1 MATRSFIGIY
11 DGNAQTAEYVY
22 CHNDGY
28 IDGVGADLINYYND
42 ERTIRALLKKG
53 DLSSLHPEIDTCVFS
68 QLYEA
73 STKIEGVKT
82 INEAF
87 YEMHQ
92 PSIEY
97 MYLYDLGSK
106 KWYYVAGTPSKRVK
120 GKVLPQM
127 ESSESFASLKDA
139 IAYLNGVLERHNG
152 SLDVTSKRI
161 YMQDGVWGNSYEIT
175 IIEKD
180 GSDIAISTKEGDLF
194 KLASL
199 DKPTQFRLLSSLE
212 WHKVERYTHNH
223 KNTSRRDEMKKPKNE
238 SIADDSHNLWYS
250 FAEDLEK
257 GMEEQGVYV
266 DIWLNDMGFMEVTE
280 VNEGT
285 TCVIYAKTYQDG
297 GFMSQQLMIEQEDGS
312 FLPGEKFDTGEM
324 PDADLVVP
332 ELQWLEPQTTDEC
345 NRGKRRT
352 RRESV
357 RTDYEG
363 GFTDTMKAVDAMLTK
378 YYDDGQV
385 EITVTDN
392 GTAIVTV
399 FPKSGEDESI
409 TIQLDYA
416 NDKATL
422 KDDKG
427 NKKTVSVDVDKPE
440 FDKLGDGIIGLVD
453 AQLGKGK
460 KESRRM
466 RRNEAS
472 MADIADDK
480 AAQRYA
486 EVDPKHCS
494 KDEFMSRLKVGDLF
508 VGHHW
513 GTTSYFKVT
522 GFRGGRVVLSSIGK
536 TASGKLVPGVSE
548 PLFAPDP
555 TKAGSEKGAHAQPIK
570 SYSGCELTSREW
582 SFDMWD
588 GKWNFHDING
598 ALGF

>member
-1 MATRSFIGIY
+1 MTLFKRNRFK
-11 DGNAQTAEYVY
+11 
-22 CHNDGY
+22 
-28 IDGVGADLINYYND
+28 
-42 ERTIRALLKKG
+42 R
-53 DLSSLHPEIDTCVFS
+53 
-68 QLYEA
+68 
-73 STKIEGVKT
+73 
-82 INEAF
+82 INERN
-87 YEMHQ
+87 
-92 PSIEY
+92 
-97 MYLYDLGSK
+97 
-106 KWYYVAGTPSKRVK
+106 KRV
-120 GKVLPQM
+120 L
-127 ESSESFASLKDA
+127 
-139 IAYLNGVLERHNG
+139 
-152 SLDVTSKRI
+152 
-161 YMQDGVWGNSYEIT
+161 
-175 IIEKD
+175 
-180 GSDIAISTKEGDLF
+180 
-194 KLASL
+194 
-199 DKPTQFRLLSSLE
+199 
-212 WHKVERYTHNH
+212 
-223 KNTSRRDEMKKPKNE
+223 KNE

-250 FAEDLEK
+250 FAEELEK

-332 ELQWLEPQTTDEC
+332 ELQWLEPQYADEC
-345 NRGKRRT
+345 NRGKRRA

-357 RTDYEG
+357 RTDYDG

-392 GTAIVTV
+392 GTSIVTV

-416 NDKATL
+416 NDKAVL

-440 FDKLGDGIIGLVD
+440 FDKLGNGIIDLVD

-508 VGHHW
+508 VGHRW